1 MIGSWIAGALSGI
14 VFLLFQ
20 AKGIYTGDSGDLVTA
35 AVVGGIPHPPG
46 YPLYT
51 WLGWLASY
59 VPLFTPSWRVTLLS
73 SLSHAAT
80 VGLVY
85 ALIYRVTRKNVWA
98 SIFGAATLVANY
110 LSFYSVTPEVFALF
124 DLFVVLL
131 WYVLFV
137 WQERSY
143 ILSYFASFV
152 FGLSHHHVMLFRTC
166 GGLFL
171 WGNRSLL
178 VVKISTS

>member
-110 LSFYSVTPEVFALF
+110 LFFSIALRRRF
-124 DLFVVLL
+124 LPCLICLL
-131 WYVLFV
+131 CCFGMCCLSGRNDRTYAIC
-137 WQERSY
+137 
-143 ILSYFASFV
+143 ILQA
-152 FGLSHHHVMLFRTC
+152 LC
-166 GGLFL
+166 
-171 WGNRSLL
+171 L
-178 VVKISTS
+178 VCRFPTTM